1 MLRGAHRAR
10 RQFRSP
16 QPPFVSVC
24 RPFVSVFQLLMPV
37 LAEETDDVIV
47 DAMEPR
53 TSTTQTPVFLTAEW
67 LNLVLLNYTVPASL
81 LEPLVPNGTEL
92 HLLRGE
98 AYVSV
103 VGFMFADTRVRGIA
117 IPFHRAFEEV
127 NLRFYVKRSVDGEE
141 RHAVTFIRE
150 LVPRIA
156 IALAARSIYN
166 EPYLRV
172 TMSHH
177 LALNPATRRCA
188 EYRWG
193 RTGGV
198 TGAVVGD
205 GLDRTTIPDA
215 GSDEA
220 FMTQRH
226 WGYTRQR
233 DGSTVEYQVTHPVWR
248 VGRIERGTLDGNTA
262 RVFGAEFAA
271 VLAGPPTSAFF
282 ADGSAVTVH
291 DPVRLS

>member
-1 MLRGAHRAR
+1 MLMAT
-10 RQFRSP
+10 P
-16 QPPFVSVC
+16 QAF
-24 RPFVSVFQLLMPV
+24 
-37 LAEETDDVIV
+37 
-47 DAMEPR
+47 DA
-53 TSTTQTPVFLTAEW
+53 PVFLTAEW
-67 LNLVLLNYTVPASL
+67 LNLVLLNYAVPAAL
-81 LEPLVPNGTEL
+81 LEPLVPKGTEL

-103 VGFMFADTRVRGIA
+103 VGFMFVDTRVRGIA
-117 IPFHRAFEEV
+117 IPFHRTFEEV

-156 IALAARSIYN
+156 IAVAARSMYN

-177 LALNPATRRCA
+177 LELTGRRRSA

-205 GLDRTTIPDA
+205 GLGRTEIPPAD
-215 GSDEA
+215 SDEA

-233 DGSTVEYQVTHPVWR
+233 DGSTVEYRVAHPVWR
-248 VGRIERGTLDGNTA
+248 VGRMDRGTLEGNTE
-262 RVFGAEFAA
+262 RPFGRKFAA
-271 VLAGPPTSAFF
+271 IFACPPSSAFF